1 MLSLITTLV
10 INGCNREPPP
20 NTGAKLETNP
30 EVESFTVRNTEIR
43 QDIINE
49 LIARNIEYWINED
62 DSIGFN
68 SKDAKQI
75 DAIGFEAIGAY
86 AARN

>member
-1 MLSLITTLV
+1 MTTLF
-10 INGCNREPPP
+10 ISGCDGASPQ
-20 NTGAKLETNP
+20 NTRSELEKTS
-30 EVESFTVRNTEIR
+30 EVESFTMRNTEIR

-75 DAIGFEAIGAY
+75 DAIGFEAIGA
-86 AARN
+86 

>member
-1 MLSLITTLV
+1 MITTL
-10 INGCNREPPP
+10 IITGCNKEPPP
-20 NTGAKLETNP
+20 NSEAELEPNP
-30 EVESFTVRNTEIR
+30 QVENFTVRNAEIR

>member
-1 MLSLITTLV
+1 MSLITTLV
-10 INGCNREPPP
+10 ITGCNREPPT
-20 NTGAKLETNP
+20 NTGAELETDP
-30 EVESFTVRNTEIR
+30 EVDSFTVRNTEIR
-43 QDIINE
+43 QDIIDE
-49 LIARNIEYWINED
+49 LITRNIEYWINED

>member
-1 MLSLITTLV
+1 MTTLF
-10 INGCNREPPP
+10 ISGCDGASPQ
-20 NTGAKLETNP
+20 NTRSELEKTS
-30 EVESFTVRNTEIR
+30 EVESFTMRNTEIR

-49 LIARNIEYWINED
+49 LTARNIEYWINED
-62 DSIGFN
+62 GSIGFN
-68 SKDAKQI
+68 SKDGKQI

>member
-1 MLSLITTLV
+1 MTTLF
-10 INGCNREPPP
+10 ISGCDGEVPQNIRSE
-20 NTGAKLETNP
+20 LEKTA
-30 EVESFTVRNTEIR
+30 EVDSFTMRNTEIR

-49 LIARNIEYWINED
+49 LTARNIEYWINED
-62 DSIGFN
+62 SSIGFN

>member
-1 MLSLITTLV
+1 MTTLF
-10 INGCNREPPP
+10 ISGCDGEVPQNIRSE
-20 NTGAKLETNP
+20 LEKTA
-30 EVESFTVRNTEIR
+30 EVDSFTMRNTEIR

-49 LIARNIEYWINED
+49 LTARNIEYWINRD
-62 DSIGFN
+62 NSIGFN

-75 DAIGFEAIGAY
+75 DAIGFAAIGAY